1 MTARKSHRRSSSTK
15 TAHEKGTELEQAIG
29 AIERSILHANPHLSE
44 KSYTIDFRKII
55 VVDGVKHE
63 IDVWIEFDIADGYKS
78 IFIFEARNWDKTVG
92 KDHIIVFS
100 AKITAA
106 NAQSGFFVAKSTSKY
121 AKAAAKNDKRIRIL
135 KATDEFNISDTIK
148 NFHVTHQDQSKSD
161 ATFEVVIK
169 PRQDQ
174 AAPLSLNMDTAV
186 LTLNG
191 DVIDHRQYANAI
203 VSRLIQEHSLT
214 VPSHTLESGVY
225 SFDFTKEVTIAPD
238 VIVADGYEIQSMKVK
253 LRYPFEVVR
262 ARIVSKFDVET
273 RGRIH
278 VFEGVPIGAFG
289 TQHVTIVER
298 DNAPPAFTVNFEPPP

>member
-1 MTARKSHRRSSSTK
+1 MIPRGPRRMLT
-15 TAHEKGTELEQAIG
+15 
-29 AIERSILHANPHLSE
+29 IERTILRSNPALSE
-44 KSYTIDFRKII
+44 KSYTIEFRKII

-121 AKAAAKNDKRIRIL
+121 AKAAAKNDQRIRIL
-135 KATDEFNISDTIK
+135 KATDDFNISDWIK
-148 NFHVTHQDQSKSD
+148 NFHVAHQDQSKAD
-161 ATFEVVIK
+161 ANFDIVIK

-174 AAPLSLNMDTAV
+174 PNPLSLNMDTAT

-191 DVIDHRQYANAI
+191 SVIDYRQLANT
-203 VSRLIQEHSLT
+203 LISNLIREHSLT
-214 VPSHTLESGVY
+214 VPSHILDTGVY
-225 SFDFTKEVTIAPD
+225 SFDVTKEVNIAPD
-238 VIVADGYEIQSMKVK
+238 VLLADGYEIESIKIK

-278 VFEGVPIGAFG
+278 IFEGVPIGAFG

-298 DNAPPAFTVNFEPPP
+298 DNGPTAFTVNFEPPA